1 MLFRSAANILNDGRV
16 VNKEIAVSLKRAASK
31 IRVSTAYTNSFSA
44 FAGGT
49 ISTLYTYTGTTGDWD
64 VVTNNPE
71 HLAQADDNGF
81 AKMTGEYY
89 GSSAAL
95 ISGKIDLTDAHNP
108 ILSFSTFNYY
118 TQVTGPDYNNID
130 VYVCERGGEWVLEK
144 SVIVNNAADQNRW
157 GIVSVDLNKYAGK
170 TIQLMFN
177 ATNYSYDTTTIDQVR
192 IASGVDHNLTIGAL
206 SAPDTA
212 EPNSS
217 FEIGRAHV

>member
-1 MLFRSAANILNDGRV
+1 MESGVKGTVYKTAEEPDNQFFTGYAVQATTLSGQSNLTSSDFIAIGRPFTLPYL
-16 VNKEIAVSLKRAASK
+16 ES
-31 IRVSTAYTNSFSA
+31 

-108 ILSFSTFNYY
+108 ILSFSTFN
-118 TQVTGPDYNNID
+118 
-130 VYVCERGGEWVLEK
+130 
-144 SVIVNNAADQNRW
+144 
-157 GIVSVDLNKYAGK
+157 
-170 TIQLMFN
+170 
-177 ATNYSYDTTTIDQVR
+177 
-192 IASGVDHNLTIGAL
+192 
-206 SAPDTA
+206 
-212 EPNSS
+212 
-217 FEIGRAHV
+217 